1 MKKEYTTAALFLLIT
16 AIIFYLFYQVIIPFV
31 VPISWAAV
39 LAVIFFPLYERLR
52 KRLRMSGVA
61 SLIMCIIIL
70 LLIVGPVT
78 YVFIALV
85 NEAADAVSEV
95 NRMYKSGQL
104 DNILA
109 FDMPWVGTFR
119 EKLAPYYDISQIKI
133 DEIVKDTIDRVS
145 GVILNQTSW
154 LLTNGTRTIFYFVL
168 MIFSLYYFFK
178 DGEKLIRRS
187 KRLIPLPPERIN
199 ETFRSLR
206 DVIQATIY
214 GGGVV
219 ALIQG
224 VLGGVMFAIFGIPSP
239 VFWGAIMAFLSI
251 IPFVGAFV
259 VYIPAG
265 ILLMLGGSYIKGLL
279 VIVIG
284 VVVVSQID
292 NLVRPYLISGRTQMH
307 PLLLFFSIMG
317 GIAMLGLLGLV
328 VGPMIAA
335 IFDTILRV
343 LEFRMH
349 TDGAEVAT
357 IEE

>member
-1 MKKEYTTAALFLLIT
+1 MKKEYITAALFLLIT
-16 AIIFYLFYQVIIPFV
+16 AVIFYLFYRIIIPFF

-52 KRLRMSGVA
+52 KRLRTSGLA

-95 NRMYKSGQL
+95 NRMYKTGQL

-109 FDMPWVGTFR
+109 FDMPWIGTLK

-154 LLTNGTRTIFYFVL
+154 LLTNGTRTVFYFVL

-206 DVIQATIY
+206 DVIQATMY

-219 ALIQG
+219 AIAQG
-224 VLGGVMFAIFGIPSP
+224 LLGGLLFAIFGISSP

-251 IPFVGAFV
+251 IPFLGAFI

-265 ILLMLGGSYIKGLL
+265 IMLMVGGSYIKGAA
-279 VIVIG
+279 VIIIG
-284 VVVVSQID
+284 VVIVSQID
-292 NLVRPYLISGRTQMH
+292 NLIRPYLISGRTQMH

-328 VGPMIAA
+328 VGPLIAA

-349 TDGAEVAT
+349 PDSTAGAVS
-357 IEE
+357 EE

>member
-1 MKKEYTTAALFLLIT
+1 MKKDHVTAALFLLIT
-16 AIIFYLFYQVIIPFV
+16 AVIFYLFYQVIIPFF

-52 KRLRMSGVA
+52 KRIRISGVA
-61 SLIMCIIIL
+61 ALVMCIIIL

-85 NEAADAVSEV
+85 NEAADAVAEV
-95 NRMYKSGQL
+95 NRMYRSGQL
-104 DNILA
+104 DSILA
-109 FDMPWVGTFR
+109 FDMPWIGTLK
-119 EKLAPYYDISQIKI
+119 EKLEPYYDISQIKI
-133 DEIVKDTIDRVS
+133 DEIVKDVIDRVS

-154 LLTNGTRTIFYFVL
+154 LLTNGTRTVFYFVL
-168 MIFSLYYFFK
+168 MIFTLYYFFK
-178 DGEKLIRRS
+178 DGERLIRRS

-199 ETFRSLR
+199 QTFRNLR

-224 VLGGVMFAIFGIPSP
+224 VLGGVLFAIFGIASP

-279 VIVIG
+279 VIVLG

-292 NLVRPYLISGRTQMH
+292 NLIRPYLISGRTQMH

-328 VGPMIAA
+328 VGPLIAA
-335 IFDTILRV
+335 VFDTILRV

-349 TDGAEVAT
+349 PDDTTPAPAED
-357 IEE
+357 

>member
-1 MKKEYTTAALFLLIT
+1 MKKEYITAALFLLIT
-16 AIIFYLFYQVIIPFV
+16 SVIFYLFYRLIIPFF
-31 VPISWAAV
+31 VPICWAAV

-52 KRLRMSGVA
+52 KRVRMSGLA

-85 NEAADAVSEV
+85 NEAADAVAEV

-104 DNILA
+104 DSILA
-109 FDMPWVGTFR
+109 FDMPWIGTLK

-133 DEIVKDTIDRVS
+133 DEIVKDAIDRVS
-145 GVILNQTSW
+145 AVILNQTSW
-154 LLTNGTRTIFYFVL
+154 LLTNGTRTVFYFVL

-199 ETFRSLR
+199 QTFRNLR
-206 DVIQATIY
+206 DIIQATMY

-219 ALIQG
+219 AIVQG
-224 VLGGVMFAIFGIPSP
+224 VLGGTLFAIFGISSP

-251 IPFVGAFV
+251 IPFLGAFI

-265 ILLMLGGSYIKGLL
+265 ILLIIGGSYIKGFL
-279 VIVIG
+279 VIIIG
-284 VVVVSQID
+284 VVIVSQID
-292 NLVRPYLISGRTQMH
+292 NLIRPYLISGRTQMH

-328 VGPMIAA
+328 VGPLIAA

-349 TDGAEVAT
+349 PADSAT
-357 IEE
+357 PVSEE